1 VTRDAQIAD
10 SNACSEGPPTLQ
22 TITMSRRASGRAD
35 PDHRHGNGVTAPDYA
50 ESSELDRTLANPVR
64 PTELQPISEDDVSAK
79 RVGPGSGNTGG
90 ATIRRMGVVK
100 RSVSIDDGVAAR
112 VEAAAGED
120 GVSFSAWLS
129 TAAEQSLLVRDGLRG
144 VREWEAVAGPLTPA
158 EIAAGEALLSRLL
171 GETDF

>member
-1 VTRDAQIAD
+1 
-10 SNACSEGPPTLQ
+10 
-22 TITMSRRASGRAD
+22 M
-35 PDHRHGNGVTAPDYA
+35 
-50 ESSELDRTLANPVR
+50 
-64 PTELQPISEDDVSAK
+64 SAK
-79 RVGPGSGNTGG
+79 RVGPGNGITSG

-100 RSVSIDDGVAAR
+100 RSVSIDDGVAAH